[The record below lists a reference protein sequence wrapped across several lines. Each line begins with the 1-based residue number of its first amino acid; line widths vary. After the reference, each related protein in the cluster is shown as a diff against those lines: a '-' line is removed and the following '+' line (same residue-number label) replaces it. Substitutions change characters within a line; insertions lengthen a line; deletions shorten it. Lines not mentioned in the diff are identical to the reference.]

1 MSNLQEECGVFGI
14 MMPERSDVASSVYY
28 GLFALQHRGQQSC
41 GITVN
46 DDGLFSTYKDLGIVN
61 DVFTHANLER
71 LGQGNMAIGQV
82 LYAAGSVTRDH
93 AQPIVVD
100 HQIGHHECAEQGVLV
115 GVPAAGVDHHGDG
128 CRHALIAAARDDA
141 DG

>member
-46 DDGLFSTYKDLGIVN
+46 DDGVFSNYKDLGIVN
-61 DVFTHANLER
+61 DVFTRANLEK
-71 LGQGNMAIGQV
+71 LFADNGN
-82 LYAAGSVTRDH
+82 
-93 AQPIVVD
+93 IVSGPV
-100 HQIGHHECAEQGVLV
+100 IAELEKMGISHKNGEDYLLPSEIVK
-115 GVPAAGVDHHGDG
+115 
-128 CRHALIAAARDDA
+128 RNY
-141 DG
+141 